1 MDLWV
6 RSQDRKNLVKV
17 NAIFIDD
24 TDMVD
29 KGFVTIYSQNCE
41 FELGTY
47 NSKERALEV
56 LDEIQSLIK
65 PKAIIQNINNEPTI
79 SDFLYRPNEQYTI
92 TPLSNVI
99 VYEMPEE

>member
-1 MDLWV
+1 MIIYGFMG
-6 RSQDRKNLVKV
+6 KKPKV

-56 LDEIQSLIK
+56 LDEIENLIG
-65 PKAIIQNINNEPTI
+65 EDEYMHI
-79 SDFLYRPNEQYTI
+79 SQTKI
-92 TPLSNVI
+92 
-99 VYEMPEE
+99 YEMPKE